1 MNIKKIII
9 YPVTICLLIL
19 IFANCK
25 KEENIVGMDLQP
37 GSDILKLI
45 ISDTSTIF
53 AYAQKEDKLASN
65 NTSLSLLGYVSDP
78 IFGKSQASLY
88 SQFRLSVN
96 NLDFGTGAEIDS
108 LVLSLSYD
116 GFFGDTLKPFIIKV
130 YELNEAL
137 ETSKTYYNTSTV
149 GYNATN
155 LTETPL
161 FYCYPKPN
169 SSTKDSLQS
178 KPVVRIPLQK
188 DFGRT
193 KFIAKSGR
201 LELANNEA
209 FLNYFK
215 GLYICA
221 ENVNGIGSM
230 IYVNMPDAN
239 SCLTLYYH
247 NDEKKGLKHNFIIKD
262 SSAYFYSVD
271 HFNYAD
277 VHPSLK
283 KQIIDLDY
291 SETDKLLYL
300 QASAG
305 VKTLISFPFIKESF
319 KDKKVAIHKA
329 ELVITRSDDD
339 YSIFHQPTT
348 LDMYYKEDT
357 STTTAYYLPD
367 FLMGTDFFGGGYN
380 THKKE
385 YRFRITQ
392 YIQNIIMGKSENYPL
407 HLVVKGAAIRANR
420 LVFYGTNP
428 NDIKNRLRLEIT
440 YSLINE

>member
-1 MNIKKIII
+1 MNIKNIIV
-9 YPVTICLLIL
+9 YSVTICLLIL
-19 IFANCK
+19 VFANCK

-53 AYAQKEDKLASN
+53 AYAQKEDKLATN

-78 IFGKSQASLY
+78 IFGNSQASIY

-108 LVLSLSYD
+108 LVLTLSYN
-116 GFFGDTLKPFIIKV
+116 GFFGDTLKPFLLKV
-130 YELNEAL
+130 YELNQVL

-169 SSTKDSLQS
+169 SKTNDSL
-178 KPVVRIPLQK
+178 VRIPLQK
-188 DFGRT
+188 DFGIT
-193 KFIAKSGR
+193 KFIAKSGG
-201 LELANNEA
+201 LELANNEN

-215 GLYICA
+215 GLFITA
-221 ENVNGIGSM
+221 ESVNGTGSM
-230 IYVNMPDAN
+230 IYVNMRNAN

-247 NDEKKGLKHNFIIKD
+247 NNEKKGLKHTFIVKD
-262 SSAYFYSVD
+262 SSAYFYSID

-277 VHPSLK
+277 ANPSLK

-291 SETDKLLYL
+291 SEANKQLYL
-300 QASAG
+300 QASGG
-305 VKTLISFPFIKESF
+305 VKTLISFPYIKETF

-339 YSIFHQPTT
+339 YAVFYQPPE
-348 LDMYYKEDT
+348 LDMYYKKDT
-357 STTTAYYLPD
+357 STSIAYYLPD
-367 FLMGTDFFGGGYN
+367 YLMGTDFFGGGYN
-380 THKKE
+380 TPKKE

-407 HLVVKGAAIRANR
+407 HLVVKGAAIKANR